1 MWSPQTQGLT
11 LSVTIRVTLW
21 PCAGLC
27 SEKEKIMSKYETN
40 ATNWALWNEF
50 VNTDANMSKEL
61 FDALTVEQKIALQVE
76 MFGPEET
83 N

>member
-1 MWSPQTQGLT
+1 
-11 LSVTIRVTLW
+11 
-21 PCAGLC
+21 
-27 SEKEKIMSKYETN
+27 MSKYETN